1 MREES
6 GTGESKDRATEDTIG
21 REIDKVIDR
30 EIEVEGGIEVGED
43 ITITITTTTTAAIT
57 TKDKDIA
64 KLTLNQNPNQFLLNN
79 NKIRHKHVNH
89 RTRA

>member
-6 GTGESKDRATEDTIG
+6 GTGESKDRAIEDTIG
-21 REIDKVIDR
+21 KEIDKEIDR
-30 EIEVEGGIEVGED
+30 EIEVEGGIEAEED

-57 TKDKDIA
+57 TKDKDIP
-64 KLTLNQNPNQFLLNN
+64 KLILNQNHNQFLLNN
-79 NKIRHKHVNH
+79 KTSHRHVNP